1 MLIPSQKQL
10 YDLKNVL
17 RQNLIHK
24 GVSCTLLIDMAGNI
38 LASLDDG
45 RIHSDNYSLACL
57 AAGNFGAVKAMANI
71 IGEGNFSHLFN
82 KGKNLNIHYKAI
94 ASEYLLINVFDKD
107 ISLGF
112 LRLKV
117 TEVAEKIKIIL
128 PIPFEEEIPRIDFS
142 LPNNLWLSDKVSPQ
156 ILNVKSKPRFTP

>member
-1 MLIPSQKQL
+1 MLSQKQL
-10 YDLKNVL
+10 YSLKNVL
-17 RQNLIHK
+17 RQNLINK

-38 LASLDDG
+38 LVSLDDG

-71 IGEGNFSHLFN
+71 IGEGDFSLLFN
-82 KGKNLNIHYKAI
+82 KGKNFNIHYKTI
-94 ASEYLLINVFDKD
+94 ASENLLINVFDKE

-117 TEVAEKIKIIL
+117 AEVAKKIKDIL
-128 PIPFEEEIPRIDFS
+128 PTPLEEEIPSIDFN
-142 LPNNLWLSDKVSPQ
+142 LPNNLWLSDKVSPH
-156 ILNVKSKPRFTP
+156 VRSKPRFIP

>member
-1 MLIPSQKQL
+1 MLSQKQL
-10 YDLKNVL
+10 YNLKNVL

-45 RIHSDNYSLACL
+45 RINSDDHSLACL

-71 IGEGNFSHLFN
+71 IGEGDFSHLFN
-82 KGKNLNIHYKAI
+82 KGKNLNIHYKTI
-94 ASEYLLINVFDKD
+94 ASEYLLINIFDKD

-117 TEVAEKIKIIL
+117 TEVVEKIKNIL
-128 PIPFEEEIPRIDFS
+128 PIPFEEEIPKIDFN
-142 LPNNLWLSDKVSPQ
+142 LPNNLWLSDKVFPQ
-156 ILNVKSKPRFTP
+156 ILNVKSNPRFTP